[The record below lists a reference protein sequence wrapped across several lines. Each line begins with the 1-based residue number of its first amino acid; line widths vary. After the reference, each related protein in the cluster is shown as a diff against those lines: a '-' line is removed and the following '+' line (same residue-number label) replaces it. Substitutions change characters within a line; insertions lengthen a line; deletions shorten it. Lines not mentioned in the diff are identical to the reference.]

1 MYHKAS
7 GRMWLVQ
14 DHDCAHEDTG
24 NPCAP
29 KNWFVERSENASVLS
44 EAERRETADMFKL
57 HAQGKWGLNGLIL
70 PESKEKNISKNRRHV
85 PGSKPRLWLSQAL
98 GSRNGAGRSDWRSAR
113 YSIPGLALSRL
124 QGSGDGDVEM
134 GGQ

>member
-29 KNWFVERSENASVLS
+29 KNWFVERSEKASVLS

-70 PESKEKNISKNRRHV
+70 PESKEKNISKNRRH
-85 PGSKPRLWLSQAL
+85 GSSSKARLRPSQAL
-98 GSRNGAGRSDWRSAR
+98 GREMVEEDPIGEVPGTRNTRSVSQQTCKEA
-113 YSIPGLALSRL
+113 
-124 QGSGDGDVEM
+124 VMEM
-134 GGQ
+134 